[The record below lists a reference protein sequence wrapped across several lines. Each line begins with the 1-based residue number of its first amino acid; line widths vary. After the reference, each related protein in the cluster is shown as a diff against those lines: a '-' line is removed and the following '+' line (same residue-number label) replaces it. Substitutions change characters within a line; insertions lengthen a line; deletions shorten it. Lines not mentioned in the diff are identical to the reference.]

1 MKKIE
6 LTKDAKILLIT
17 AAALFVVGVIFC
29 AAMASA
35 TTWLSVLFGIALV
48 VFGVLLAVYA
58 VLEKKRVLNAFG
70 IIGAA
75 AVAIGIA
82 FMIEDFITYI
92 LGLVP
97 YVLIGLGA
105 LVAAD
110 IAIHRIVSED
120 RRVMGYIAEGVLA
133 AALLVLGICLLAVD
147 GFAAYSCLVLG
158 IIMILFSF
166 YLLLLALT
174 KKRVPAER
182 GEKAAAAG
190 GKDLAA
196 MKELKEDT
204 NVQPAESGEKAAA
217 EEEAAPA
224 SKEEAAPASKKE
236 AAPAAK
242 EETSAKESE
251 AAAQKEAAAAQS
263 EVLAKEGEAAEESG
277 LRQQEADGAPQKK
290 GEGTSFKDVPKEE
303 KESL

>member
-224 SKEEAAPASKKE
+224 SKKE